1 MNLTDLNADERLALI
16 GLVAQMVSAD
26 GEMSEEEMAELG
38 HLGAEMGQA
47 QFSAAF
53 EAQKTRFSSLD
64 EAVEFAATIENP
76 QAREMIH
83 TCLVDMAQ
91 SDGLVESEA
100 SLIRRVAMMWGI
112 QSRAT
117 E

>member
-1 MNLTDLNADERLALI
+1 MNLTDLNEDERLALI

-38 HLGAEMGQA
+38 HLGAEMGQSA
-47 QFSAAF
+47 FAAAF
-53 EAQKTRFSSLD
+53 EAQKSQFSSLD
-64 EAVEFAATIENP
+64 DAIDFAATIENP
-76 QAREMIH
+76 EAREMIH

-91 SDGLVESEA
+91 SDGLVEEEA

-112 QSRAT
+112 ESRAT
-117 E
+117 

>member
-38 HLGAEMGQA
+38 QLGAEMGQEA
-47 QFSAAF
+47 FASAF
-53 EAQKTRFSSLD
+53 EAQKGRFNNID
-64 EAVEFAATIENP
+64 DAIDFAANIEN
-76 QAREMIH
+76 QDAREMIH

-91 SDGLVESEA
+91 SDGLVDVEA
-100 SLIRRVAMMWGI
+100 NIIRRIALMWGI
-112 QSRAT
+112 SSQAG
-117 E
+117 

>member
-38 HLGAEMGQA
+38 QLGAEMGQDA
-47 QFSAAF
+47 FASAF
-53 EAQKTRFSSLD
+53 EAQKSRFSSLD
-64 EAVEFAATIENP
+64 DAIDFASKIEN
-76 QAREMIH
+76 QDAREMIH

-91 SDGLVESEA
+91 SDGLADEEA
-100 SLIRRVAMMWGI
+100 HIIRRVALMWGI
-112 QSRAT
+112 ASRAS
-117 E
+117 

>member
-1 MNLTDLNADERLALI
+1 MNLTDLNSDESLALI

-38 HLGAEMGQA
+38 HLGAEMGQDA
-47 QFSAAF
+47 FAAAF
-53 EAQKTRFSSLD
+53 EAQKSRFSSLD
-64 EAVEFAATIENP
+64 DAVEFAATIEN
-76 QAREMIH
+76 QEAREMIH

-91 SDGLVESEA
+91 TDGLVEAEA

-112 QSRAT
+112 RSRAT
-117 E
+117 